1 MVTIILSTIDRLIAD
16 RRSSSVRSSPLRKSF
31 YLALIAFA
39 PFALA
44 QNTGVAVL
52 SGTGMVYL
60 NGGQLSNSNA
70 VVAGD
75 VIQTKDNGTATING
89 PGGSVAIEPNSIV
102 RFQGQSVAL
111 DRGQISIGTG
121 QSLTVNARDFKITPI
136 SNDWTQFYVTR
147 SGGSINIIARKNDV
161 TINCGSSGSDRVK
174 EGQQIS
180 RLDADNCGLVAN
192 KAAGA
197 PTAARGPI
205 LTSGT
210 AKWVALGAGGALA
223 AWSLSHSDDPVS
235 PAIP

>member
-1 MVTIILSTIDRLIAD
+1 M
-16 RRSSSVRSSPLRKSF
+16 SVRSSPLRKALC
-31 YLALIAFA
+31 LALIAFA

-75 VIQTKDNGTATING
+75 VIQTKDNGAATING

-121 QSLTVNARDFKITPI
+121 QSLTVNARDFRITPV

-147 SGGSINIIARKNDV
+147 TGGSINVIARRNDV
-161 TINCGSSGSDRVK
+161 TINCGSSGAERVK
-174 EGQQIS
+174 EGKQIS
-180 RLDADNCGLVAN
+180 RLDADNCGLIAKVG
-192 KAAGA
+192 GA

-205 LTSGT
+205 LTSGI
-210 AKWVALGAGGALA
+210 AKWVAIGTGGGLA

>member
-1 MVTIILSTIDRLIAD
+1 VRSLRLQKSLCFVLIALT
-16 RRSSSVRSSPLRKSF
+16 PLV
-31 YLALIAFA
+31 
-39 PFALA
+39 LA

-121 QSLTVNARDFKITPI
+121 QSLTVNARDFKITPV

-147 SGGSINIIARKNDV
+147 TGGSINVMARKNDV
-161 TINCGSSGSDRVK
+161 TINCGSSSGERVR
-174 EGQQIS
+174 EGHQIS
-180 RLDADNCGLVAN
+180 RLDADNCGLLAN
-192 KAAGA
+192 KGAGA

-210 AKWVALGAGGALA
+210 AKWIALGTGGALA
-223 AWSLSHSDDPVS
+223 AWSLAHSDDPVS